1 MAFDLVVKDGKIV
14 EIGRINGAAAKETL
28 NAEGRVVAPGFVDGH
43 THMDA
48 QIFWD
53 PIGTSSCFQGVT
65 SVVMGNC
72 GFTLAPCRAEVDAA
86 GLGGEVGHVGEAVGH
101 DPVAGREVMLGDP
114 RRVVAQPLGFEDFI
128 GRAGVHVAM
137 RVGLFLRVRMGGE
150 KDAEFHVSS
159 SLFRCAILGTLSD
172 QSKARTLAGRIG
184 SGSWRLAW
192 HSTSS
197 SRTA

>member
-1 MAFDLVVKDGKIV
+1 MAFDLVVKNGMIVDGSGLPRYRADIGVKDGKIA

-72 GFTLAPCRAEVDAA
+72 GFTLAPCRAEEADLVMRNLESDEDISRAATTPLVRGPPPSPKGPPGDDLRARVHPPREGVAA
-86 GLGGEVGHVGEAVGH
+86 GAH
-101 DPVAGREVMLGDP
+101 
-114 RRVVAQPLGFEDFI
+114 GF
-128 GRAGVHVAM
+128 
-137 RVGLFLRVRMGGE
+137 
-150 KDAEFHVSS
+150 
-159 SLFRCAILGTLSD
+159 
-172 QSKARTLAGRIG
+172 
-184 SGSWRLAW
+184 
-192 HSTSS
+192 STTRSVNHQ
-197 SRTA
+197 